1 MDAKLTALYDLGQK
15 LLLVQDAKQISETVL
30 EIADDVLD
38 LGDSEFLLV
47 DHATH
52 ELWVAAQ
59 RGDLEVAAGL
69 RLPLDG
75 ERGITVAAARRGE
88 PLYVPD
94 VRHDPRY
101 VDVGF
106 PAVSELAVPVQ
117 LEGRVLGVVNVESEE
132 VDAYSAEDV
141 QLLSILANQ
150 AALALENAHLHA
162 QERRRTEETA
172 AINQVARRISASLD
186 LRETLDGIVE
196 AAAELVPCVLA
207 EISLWDEKE
216 QLLTLQALRCE
227 PERAFPIGK
236 TYPPGE
242 GYTGWVVRHKR
253 PLLVGDVRARKGIRP
268 HLLPGEHSFE
278 AYVGVPLLAGEELI
292 GTLVLIHDRQA
303 AFDERDLD
311 LLQALAG
318 QAAVAIRNAR
328 LYEELARRHRELAAL
343 NGVAAAMNQVL
354 DLETLLA
361 DAVRR
366 VIRCLGADGGG
377 IRLLG
382 PGSGQL
388 TLSFTEGMS
397 EEYAAAVRHLGL
409 GEGIVG
415 DVALT
420 GEPALLADMQED
432 PRLQPGVLPR
442 LREEGLRSLAV
453 VPLRSR
459 EEVVGTLGVVS
470 RTPGAFGKADLDLLT
485 AMGHQIGVAIANAQ
499 LFEETQRKARKLAA
513 LNAVAQVISQSLTL
527 QEIIDQAVAKV
538 TEVMEVDI
546 SSLRLLDRETGE
558 LPIVSHQGLSAAYLA
573 AEAHIGLSDDDPVA
587 RVARSG
593 EPLVVQDL
601 TQDRSSIGLE
611 VTTEEFQA
619 FAIVPVRS
627 RDRIV
632 GTLGV
637 AMRSPRDFSAEEL
650 DLLTAIAHQLG
661 TAIANAR
668 LRQEAL
674 DAERLAA
681 VGRVAASVAHELRAP
696 LGGIMRSAE
705 FLARP
710 ELSDAT
716 REKLSRAI
724 VAMSGR
730 LVTTTQELL
739 DYCKGGRMA
748 LARVPCALSRF
759 LDEMLEVLRV
769 DFSDRGIEVLTA
781 WGYEGDVWM
790 DADRMAQVVYNIA
803 ANARDAMPE
812 GGRLKVATRRVG
824 RWVELR
830 FSDTGPGVPP
840 DLRERIFEPFVSY
853 GKRQGAGLGL
863 AIARRIVREH
873 GGQIGLDSLNEEG
886 ATFVVRLPLNGGAG
900 VSPRSR
906 GESIRAA

>member
-1 MDAKLTALYDLGQK
+1 MDTKLAALYDLGQK

-47 DHATH
+47 DDATR

-75 ERGITVAAARRGE
+75 ERGITVAAARSGE
-88 PLYVPD
+88 ALYVPD
-94 VRHDPRY
+94 VRQDPRY

-117 LEGRVLGVVNVESEE
+117 FEGRVLGVVNVESEE
-132 VDAYSAEDV
+132 VDAYDAEDV
-141 QLLSILANQ
+141 QLLSILASQ
-150 AALALENAHLHA
+150 AALALENAFLHA
-162 QERRRTEETA
+162 QERRRAEETA

-216 QLLTLQALRCE
+216 QMLTLQALRCE
-227 PERAFPIGK
+227 PRRAFPIGQS
-236 TYPPGE
+236 YPPGE
-242 GYTGWVVRHKR
+242 GYTGWLVRHKR
-253 PLLVGDVRARKGIRP
+253 PLLVRDVRARKEIRP
-268 HLLPGEHSFE
+268 QLLPGEHPFE

-292 GTLVLIHDRQA
+292 GTLVLIHDRPA
-303 AFDERDLD
+303 AFDEGNLD

-318 QAAVAIRNAR
+318 QAALAIRNAS
-328 LYEELARRHRELAAL
+328 LYEELARRHGEL
-343 NGVAAAMNQVL
+343 M
-354 DLETLLA
+354 
-361 DAVRR
+361 
-366 VIRCLGADGGG
+366 
-377 IRLLG
+377 
-382 PGSGQL
+382 
-388 TLSFTEGMS
+388 
-397 EEYAAAVRHLGL
+397 
-409 GEGIVG
+409 
-415 DVALT
+415 
-420 GEPALLADMQED
+420 
-432 PRLQPGVLPR
+432 
-442 LREEGLRSLAV
+442 
-453 VPLRSR
+453 
-459 EEVVGTLGVVS
+459 
-470 RTPGAFGKADLDLLT
+470 
-485 AMGHQIGVAIANAQ
+485 
-499 LFEETQRKARKLAA
+499 A
-513 LNAVAQVISQSLTL
+513 LNAVAQVISESLTL
-527 QEIIDQAVAKV
+527 QEIMDQAVAKV

-546 SSLRLLDRETGE
+546 GSLRLLNRETGE
-558 LPIVSHQGLSAAYLA
+558 LPIVSHQGLSAAYIQ
-573 AEAHIGLSDDDPVA
+573 AEGHISLSDDDPVG

-593 EPLVVQDL
+593 EPVVVPEL
-601 TQDRSSIGLE
+601 SRVHISDRLA
-611 VTTEEFQA
+611 VTTQEFRA

-627 RDRIV
+627 RDRIL

-637 AMRSPRDFSAEEL
+637 ATRSPREFSPEEL

-661 TAIANAR
+661 IAIENAR
-668 LRQEAL
+668 LRREAL

-681 VGRVAASVAHELRAP
+681 VGRVAASVAHELRTP

-710 ELSDAT
+710 ELSGAT
-716 REKLSRAI
+716 REKLSQAI
-724 VAMSGR
+724 VAMAGR

-748 LARVPCALSRF
+748 LAPTLCSLPGF

-769 DFSDRGIEVLTA
+769 DFSDRGIEVQTA

-790 DADRMAQVVYNIA
+790 DPDRMAQVVYNIA
-803 ANARDAMPE
+803 ANARDAMPD
-812 GGRLKVATRRVG
+812 GGRLRVATQRVG
-824 RWVELR
+824 QWVELR

-840 DLRERIFEPFVSY
+840 DLHERIFEPFVSY

-873 GGQIGLDSLNEEG
+873 GGEIGLDELSKEG
-886 ATFVVRLPLNGGAG
+886 ATFVVRIPLERGAG
-900 VSPRSR
+900 VSPQSR
-906 GESIRAA
+906 GESTRAA